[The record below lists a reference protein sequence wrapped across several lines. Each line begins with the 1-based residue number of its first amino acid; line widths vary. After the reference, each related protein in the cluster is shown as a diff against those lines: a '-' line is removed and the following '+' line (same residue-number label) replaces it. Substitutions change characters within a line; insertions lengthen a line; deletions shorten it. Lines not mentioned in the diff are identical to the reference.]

1 MAMSVRRRI
10 GWALAA
16 LFGPLLVA
24 FAALPYLVDVESYKP
39 SLIEAVKAATG
50 RELVIDGPMK
60 LSVFPVPR
68 ISAQQVHFA
77 NAAGATGAQMV
88 DVRWIGASPSW
99 LALLQGRVEVGRV
112 TLYQPTIVL
121 ETDANGVP
129 NWQFQPGAGAVQPEG
144 APAAGF
150 HLALGELRIVQGTIS
165 YTNPQS
171 GRTFKAEDVAATAS
185 VGSLAGP
192 FSIAGSATV
201 NGVPLS
207 LDFSLGAAGT
217 DGHATEFSLK
227 VLSGT
232 LDFKGTV
239 SEVSA
244 NAQVK
249 GHLAVA
255 TGALT
260 DFIGAVVS
268 ATGQVPPDFDASV
281 VGNFTFDGGIEYTA
295 TRLAVT
301 DFKMSMGGETATGT
315 LTLDEGNA
323 PSLTGHVAL
332 AKIDAEKWLAL
343 LAVPGAFQPSA
354 PRASTS
360 PPAPATPA
368 GKPAPAAPAAN
379 AAPAA
384 PATKPAPAAPAANA
398 APATP
403 PAKDAPATPAAKP
416 GPAAPA
422 ANAAPAAPP
431 AKAAPATPAA
441 KPAPAAQAAA
451 KPATP
456 AKSPSLS
463 PFPVQ
468 MDVALSLAITE
479 VLYRK
484 GTIRDL
490 VVTLDIHKGVITV
503 PQFKAVLPGDMVL
516 QANASAPVAPATAPA
531 KPAAAAPAGGA
542 VQASGEISVA
552 GPKLRDTLAWL
563 GIDVSGVPA
572 DKLQKL
578 DLNGKLASSVNGLQ
592 ISDLAIDLDG
602 QQAKGSGAV
611 TFAVPLVAV
620 TTLQLDRFD
629 LDAYMPPAQPA
640 VPVAPTVD
648 AATAVTTAPP
658 ATKPATVVPPAPP
671 PPDKTLPVF
680 GLKAKVAKL
689 VFRKETLSGVEG
701 DISVQGNLLKLNT
714 AKVADLLGAKMDVQG
729 SVTDFGTAP
738 RFDITFNA
746 TMPDA
751 DKLIDY
757 AGLPKFAN
765 GKIGAASAGG
775 GVAGTL
781 DALTLRDAK
790 ATLLGATVRATG
802 ALALGQNFR
811 FDFSS
816 FALQTQDASRL
827 LAVATGRPGAST
839 GAIDAAG
846 AFKGDGQRAS
856 FDGNLSAVG
865 TAMAGHIDTTLG
877 KRPSITANLRIPGTL
892 DLDHWLGVAE
902 SPPSAAPVQAAAA
915 ATPAGAAP
923 AALPVPVGPPRAAT
937 GKPIDLS
944 ALRSFDATL
953 TLETSAVAIASL
965 KVTYADMQASLQNGL
980 FKIAKLTG
988 QFYGGAV
995 DFNGTVDATRDALA
1009 LDMQGSLQGIYLGE
1023 MLRGTAGTN
1032 TFGNQDLMISID
1044 GKLSVMNIA
1053 LKGSGTTP
1061 EQIRNSL
1068 SGSGQVSGY
1077 VYPSVTGGSLSL
1089 ASFATG
1095 VGSIFSTEMGMA
1107 SAALAGF
1114 INRQSAISGELM
1126 LAGEKVTLQNQTV
1139 QGENA
1144 VATISSQNSMTAATT
1159 DTTIALDKGK
1169 TGQANYVVTVKG
1181 PLSSPTMSTRGGN

>member
-1 MAMSVRRRI
+1 MSVRRRI
-10 GWALAA
+10 GWAVAA
-16 LFGPLLVA
+16 LFGPLLLAVA
-24 FAALPYLVDVESYKP
+24 AAPYLVDVESYKP
-39 SLIEAVKAATG
+39 SLIEAVKDATG

-77 NAAGATGAQMV
+77 NAVGATGAQMI

-99 LALLQGRVEVGRV
+99 LALLMGRVEVGRV
-112 TLYQPTIVL
+112 TLYQPSIVL
-121 ETDANGVP
+121 ETDGNGVP
-129 NWQFQPGAGAVQPEG
+129 NWQFQPGAGAAQPAG

-150 HLALGELRIVQGTIS
+150 HLAVGELRIVQGTIS

-171 GRTFKAEDVAATAS
+171 GQTLKAEQVAATAS

-192 FSIAGSATV
+192 FSISGSATV
-201 NGVPLS
+201 NDVPLS
-207 LDFSLGAAGT
+207 LDFSLGEAKA

-239 SEVSA
+239 SEVST
-244 NAQVK
+244 NAAVK
-249 GHLAVA
+249 GHLAVSS
-255 TGALT
+255 GALT
-260 DFIGAVVS
+260 DFIAAVVR
-268 ATGQVPPDFDASV
+268 ATGQAQPIFDASV
-281 VGNFTFDGGIEYTA
+281 VGNFTFDGVIEYTP

-315 LTLDEGNA
+315 LALEEGKA

-343 LAVPGAFQPSA
+343 LAVPGAFQPST
-354 PRASTS
+354 PHPPTP
-360 PPAPATPA
+360 PPAPAA
-368 GKPAPAAPAAN
+368 Q
-379 AAPAA
+379 
-384 PATKPAPAAPAANA
+384 
-398 APATP
+398 
-403 PAKDAPATPAAKP
+403 AAKP
-416 GPAAPA
+416 GPAAQ
-422 ANAAPAAPP
+422 
-431 AKAAPATPAA
+431 AA
-441 KPAPAAQAAA
+441 KPAPAAQAATMPTA
-451 KPATP
+451 P
-456 AKSPSLS
+456 AKSTSLS
-463 PFPVQ
+463 PFPVE

-484 GTIRDL
+484 GTVRDL
-490 VVTLDIHKGVITV
+490 AMALDIHKGVITV
-503 PQFKAVLPGDMVL
+503 PQLKAVLPGDMVL
-516 QANASAPVAPATAPA
+516 QANATAPLAPAAAPA
-531 KPAAAAPAGGA
+531 KPVTAAPAAGA

-563 GIDVSGVPA
+563 GIDTSGVPA

-578 DLNGKLASSVNGLQ
+578 DLKGKLASTANGLQ

-602 QQAKGSGAV
+602 QPAKGSGAV
-611 TFAVPLVAV
+611 TFAVPFTAT
-620 TTLQLDRFD
+620 TTLQIDRFD
-629 LDAYMPPAQPA
+629 LDAYMPEQPA
-640 VPVAPTVD
+640 VPIAPTAD
-648 AATAVTTAPP
+648 AATAVTTAPA
-658 ATKPATVVPPAPP
+658 ATKPATLVPPAPP

-689 VFRKETLSGVEG
+689 VFRKETLGGVEG
-701 DISVQGNLLKLNT
+701 DIAVQGNLLKLNT

-746 TMPDA
+746 AMPDA
-751 DKLIDY
+751 DKVIDY

-781 DALTLRDAK
+781 DAITLRDAT
-790 ATLLGATVRATG
+790 ATLLGATMRATG
-802 ALALGQNFR
+802 ALTLGQNFR

-827 LAVATGRPGAST
+827 LAVATGRPGAGT

-846 AFKGDGQRAS
+846 AFKGDAQHVV
-856 FDGNLSAVG
+856 FDGNLTAVG
-865 TAMAGHIDTTLG
+865 TAMTGHIDATLG
-877 KRPSITANLRIPGTL
+877 KRPNITANLRVPGTL
-892 DLDHWLGVAE
+892 DFDHWLGVAE
-902 SPPSAAPVQAAAA
+902 GPPPAAPVQAAAA
-915 ATPAGAAP
+915 AAPGAAAP
-923 AALPVPVGPPRAAT
+923 VAVPVPVAPPRAAT

-944 ALRSFDATL
+944 ALRAFDATL

-995 DFNGTVDATRDALA
+995 DFNGTIDATKGALA
-1009 LDMQGSLQGIYLGE
+1009 LDLQGSLQGIYLGE

-1032 TFGNQDLMISID
+1032 TFGNQNLMISVD
-1044 GKLSVMNIA
+1044 GKISVMNIE
-1053 LKGSGTTP
+1053 LKGAGTTP

-1077 VYPSVTGGSLSL
+1077 LYPAVTGGSLGL

-1095 VGSIFSTEMGMA
+1095 IGSLFSTEMGLA
-1107 SAALAGF
+1107 SAMLAGF
-1114 INRQSAISGELM
+1114 INRQSPVTGQFV
-1126 LAGEKVTLQNQTV
+1126 LAGNLVTLQNHTV
-1139 QGENA
+1139 QGQNA
-1144 VATISSQNSMTAATT
+1144 VALITSQNSMTAATT
-1159 DTTIALDKGK
+1159 DTSISLN
-1169 TGQANYVVTVKG
+1169 TGSRGPADYVVTVKG
-1181 PLSSPTMSTRGGN
+1181 PISSPSMSTRGGSN

>member
-1 MAMSVRRRI
+1 MSVRRRI
-10 GWALAA
+10 GWAVAA

-99 LALLQGRVEVGRV
+99 LALLQGKVEVGRV

-129 NWQFQPGAGAVQPEG
+129 NWQFQPGAGAVQPAG

-171 GRTFKAEDVAATAS
+171 GQTFKAEDVAATAS

-192 FSIAGSATV
+192 FSIAGSAIV

-207 LDFSLGAAGT
+207 LDFSLGAAGS
-217 DGHATEFSLK
+217 DGHATAFSLK

-239 SEVSA
+239 SAVSA
-244 NAQVK
+244 NAEVK

-260 DFIGAVVS
+260 DFIGAVVRAS
-268 ATGQVPPDFDASV
+268 GQVPPDFDASV
-281 VGNFTFDGGIEYTA
+281 VGNFTFDGGIEYTP
-295 TRLAVT
+295 TQLAVT

-315 LTLDEGNA
+315 LALEEGAA
-323 PSLTGHVAL
+323 PSFTGHVAL

-354 PRASTS
+354 PRAATS
-360 PPAPATPA
+360 PSASATPAVKPAPAAAAANPA
-368 GKPAPAAPAAN
+368 AAATKPAPAAQAANSAPAAQAANSAPAAPAAN

-384 PATKPAPAAPAANA
+384 APAKP
-398 APATP
+398 
-403 PAKDAPATPAAKP
+403 TPAA
-416 GPAAPA
+416 
-422 ANAAPAAPP
+422 
-431 AKAAPATPAA
+431 PAA

-451 KPATP
+451 KPP
-456 AKSPSLS
+456 AKSASLS

-484 GTIRDL
+484 GTVRDL

-503 PQFKAVLPGDMVL
+503 PQFKAVLPGDMVV
-516 QANASAPVAPATAPA
+516 QANASAPVAPATALAKPAPA
-531 KPAAAAPAGGA
+531 KPAPAAPAAGA

-563 GIDVSGVPA
+563 GIDVSGVPS

-578 DLNGKLASSVNGLQ
+578 DLNGKLASSANGLQ
-592 ISDLAIDLDG
+592 IGDLAIDLDG
-602 QQAKGSGAV
+602 QQAKGSGTV
-611 TFAVPLVAV
+611 TFAVPLTAV

-629 LDAYMPPAQPA
+629 LDAYMPPAPPA

-658 ATKPATVVPPAPP
+658 ATKPATLVPPAPP

-714 AKVADLLGAKMDVQG
+714 AKVADLLGAKLDVQG
-729 SVTDFGTAP
+729 SVSDFGTAP

-790 ATLLGATVRATG
+790 ATLLGATMRATG

-816 FALQTQDASRL
+816 FDLQTQDASRL

-856 FDGNLSAVG
+856 FDGNLTAVG

-877 KRPSITANLRIPGTL
+877 KRPNITANLRIPGTL
-892 DLDHWLGVAE
+892 DFDHWLGVAE
-902 SPPSAAPVQAAAA
+902 GPPSAAPVQAAAA

-923 AALPVPVGPPRAAT
+923 AAPPVPVGPPRGAT

-980 FKIAKLTG
+980 LKVAKLTG

-995 DFNGTVDATRDALA
+995 DFNGTVDATKDALA
-1009 LDMQGSLQGIYLGE
+1009 LDMRGNLQGIYLGE

-1077 VYPSVTGGSLSL
+1077 VYPAVTGGSLSL

-1114 INRQSAISGELM
+1114 INRQNAIGGELM

-1139 QGENA
+1139 QGANA
-1144 VATISSQNSMTAATT
+1144 VATITSQNSLTAATT

-1169 TGQANYVVTVKG
+1169 TGQADYVVTVKG

>member
-1 MAMSVRRRI
+1 MSVRRRI
-10 GWALAA
+10 GWLVAA

-24 FAALPYLVDVESYKP
+24 FAAAPYLIDVESYKP
-39 SLIEAVKAATG
+39 SLIEAVKDATG

-88 DVRWIGASPSW
+88 DVRWVGASPSW
-99 LALLQGRVEVGRV
+99 WALLRGRIEVGRV
-112 TLYQPTIVL
+112 TLYQPSIVL

-129 NWQFQPGAGAVQPEG
+129 NWQFQPGAGAAQPAG

-150 HLALGELRIVQGTIS
+150 HLAVGELRIVQGTIS

-171 GRTFKAEDVAATAS
+171 GQTFKAEEVAATAS

-192 FSIAGSATV
+192 FSISGSATV

-207 LDFSLGAAGT
+207 LDFSLGAAEA

-244 NAQVK
+244 DADVK
-249 GHLAVA
+249 GQLAVA

-260 DFIGAVVS
+260 DFIGAVVR
-268 ATGQVPPDFDASV
+268 ATGQAPPDFDASV

-315 LTLDEGNA
+315 LALEEGKA
-323 PSLTGHVAL
+323 PSLTGHVSL

-343 LAVPGAFQPSA
+343 LAVPGAFQP
-354 PRASTS
+354 PTLQTSTS
-360 PPAPATPA
+360 PPAPAA
-368 GKPAPAAPAAN
+368 QAAKPAPAAPAAN
-379 AAPAA
+379 PA
-384 PATKPAPAAPAANA
+384 PAPAAPAANP
-398 APATP
+398 APAAQAAK
-403 PAKDAPATPAAKP
+403 PAPVAQAAKPATPAPAAK
-416 GPAAPA
+416 PAAPA
-422 ANAAPAAPP
+422 PSS
-431 AKAAPATPAA
+431 A
-441 KPAPAAQAAA
+441 KPAPAAPPAA

-456 AKSPSLS
+456 AKSQSLS

-468 MDVALSLAITE
+468 MDVALSLAIAE

-484 GTIRDL
+484 GTVHDL
-490 VVTLDIHKGVITV
+490 VLTLDIHNGVITV
-503 PQFKAVLPGDMVL
+503 PQFKAVLPGDMLL
-516 QANASAPVAPATAPA
+516 QANATAPVAPGTAPA
-531 KPAAAAPAGGA
+531 KPAPAVPAAGA

-563 GIDVSGVPA
+563 GVDVSGVPA

-578 DLNGKLASSVNGLQ
+578 DLSGKLASAANGLQ

-611 TFAVPLVAV
+611 TFAVPLVAT

-629 LDAYMPPAQPA
+629 LDAYRPPAEPA
-640 VPVAPTVD
+640 VPIAPTVD
-648 AATAVTTAPP
+648 AATAVTTAPS
-658 ATKPATVVPPAPP
+658 ATKPATLVPPAPP

-689 VFRKETLSGVEG
+689 VFRGETLGGVEG

-729 SVTDFGTAP
+729 SVSDFGTAP
-738 RFDITFNA
+738 RFDVTFNA

-775 GVAGTL
+775 GVVGTV
-781 DALTLRDAK
+781 DALTLRDAT
-790 ATLLGATVRATG
+790 ATLLGATMRATG

-816 FALQTQDASRL
+816 FAVQTQDASRL

-839 GAIDAAG
+839 GAIDATG

-865 TAMAGHIDTTLG
+865 TAMTGHIDTTLG
-877 KRPSITANLRIPGTL
+877 KRPNITANLRVPGTL
-892 DLDHWLGVAE
+892 DFDHWLGVAD
-902 SPPSAAPVQAAAA
+902 SPPTAAPVQAAAA
-915 ATPAGAAP
+915 ASPGGAAP
-923 AALPVPVGPPRAAT
+923 AALPVPVAPPRAAS

-944 ALRSFDATL
+944 ALRAFDATL
-953 TLETSAVAIASL
+953 TLETSAVAMASL

-995 DFNGTVDATRDALA
+995 DFNGTVDATKDALA
-1009 LDMQGSLQGIYLGE
+1009 LDMQGNLQGIYLGE

-1032 TFGNQDLMISID
+1032 TFGNQNLMISVD
-1044 GKLSVMNIA
+1044 GKLSVMNIV

-1077 VYPSVTGGSLSL
+1077 IYPSVTGGSLSL

-1095 VGSIFSTEMGMA
+1095 VGSIFSTEMGLA

-1114 INRQSAISGELM
+1114 INRQSAISGQLM

-1144 VATISSQNSMTAATT
+1144 VATITSQNSMTAATT

-1169 TGQANYVVTVKG
+1169 TGQADYVVTVTG

>member
-1 MAMSVRRRI
+1 MSVRRRI
-10 GWALAA
+10 GWAAAA
-16 LFGPLLVA
+16 LLAPLVVA
-24 FAALPYLVDVESYKP
+24 YATAPLWIDVESYKP
-39 SLIEAVKAATG
+39 SLIEAVKDATG

-77 NAAGATGAQMV
+77 NAAGATGAQMI
-88 DVRWIGASPSW
+88 DVRWVGASPSW
-99 LALLQGRVEVGRV
+99 LALLRGRVEVGRV
-112 TLYQPTIVL
+112 TLYQPSIVL

-129 NWQFQPGAGAVQPEG
+129 NWQFQPGAGAAQPAG

-150 HLALGELRIVQGTIS
+150 HLAVGELRIVQGTIS

-171 GRTFKAEDVAATAS
+171 GQTFKAEEVAATAS

-207 LDFSLGAAGT
+207 LDFSLDEAEA
-217 DGHATEFSLK
+217 DGHATAFSLK

-239 SEVSA
+239 TEVSA

-260 DFIGAVVS
+260 DFIGAVVR
-268 ATGQVPPDFDASV
+268 ATGQVPPNFDASV
-281 VGNFTFDGGIEYTA
+281 VGNFIFDGGIEYTA

-315 LTLDEGNA
+315 LALEEGKA
-323 PSLTGHVAL
+323 PSFTGHVAL
-332 AKIDAEKWLAL
+332 ARIDAEKWLAL
-343 LAVPGAFQPSA
+343 LAVPGAFQPSM
-354 PRASTS
+354 PQ
-360 PPAPATPA
+360 PAT
-368 GKPAPAAPAAN
+368 PAPAAPAA
-379 AAPAA
+379 
-384 PATKPAPAAPAANA
+384 KPAPAA
-398 APATP
+398 
-403 PAKDAPATPAAKP
+403 
-416 GPAAPA
+416 
-422 ANAAPAAPP
+422 
-431 AKAAPATPAA
+431 PAA
-441 KPAPAAQAAA
+441 KPAPAAQAAKPGPAAPAAA
-451 KPATP
+451 KPAAA
-456 AKSPSLS
+456 AKSTSLS
-463 PFPVQ
+463 PFPVE

-484 GTIRDL
+484 GTVRDL
-490 VVTLDIHKGVITV
+490 ALSLDIHKGVITV
-503 PQFKAVLPGDMVL
+503 PQVKAVLPGDMVL
-516 QANASAPVAPATAPA
+516 QANATAPLAPATAPA
-531 KPAAAAPAGGA
+531 KPATAAPAAGA

-578 DLNGKLASSVNGLQ
+578 DLSGKLASTANGLQ
-592 ISDLAIDLDG
+592 ISDLAIGLDG

-640 VPVAPTVD
+640 VPIAPAVD
-648 AATAVTTAPP
+648 ASTAVTTAPS
-658 ATKPATVVPPAPP
+658 ATKPATLVPPAP

-680 GLKAKVAKL
+680 GLKAQVAKL
-689 VFRKETLSGVEG
+689 VFRGETLSGVEG

-714 AKVADLLGAKMDVQG
+714 AKVADLLGAKMNVQG
-729 SVTDFGTAP
+729 SVTDFGTTP
-738 RFDITFNA
+738 RFDLTFNA

-775 GVAGTL
+775 GVTGTL
-781 DALTLRDAK
+781 DAIALRDAT
-790 ATLLGATVRATG
+790 ATLLGATMRATG

-846 AFKGDGQRAS
+846 AFKGDGQRVS
-856 FDGNLSAVG
+856 FDGNLTAVG
-865 TAMAGHIDTTLG
+865 TAMAGHLDATLG
-877 KRPSITANLRIPGTL
+877 KRPNVTVNLRVPGTL
-892 DLDHWLGVAE
+892 DFDSWLGVAE
-902 SPPSAAPVQAAAA
+902 SPPPAAPVQAAAA
-915 ATPAGAAP
+915 AAPGAVAP
-923 AALPVPVGPPRAAT
+923 VAVPVPVGPPRVAT

-944 ALRSFDATL
+944 ALRAFDASL

-965 KVTYADMQASLQNGL
+965 KVAYADMQASLQNGV

-995 DFNGTVDATRDALA
+995 DFNGTIDAAKEALA
-1009 LDMQGSLQGIYLGE
+1009 LDLQGSLQGIYLGE

-1032 TFGNQDLMISID
+1032 TFGNQNLMISVD
-1044 GKLSVMNIA
+1044 GKISVMSIE

-1077 VYPSVTGGSLSL
+1077 LYPAVTGGSLGL
-1089 ASFATG
+1089 AAFATG

-1107 SAALAGF
+1107 SAMLAGF
-1114 INRQSAISGELM
+1114 INRQSPVTGQLLLEGNL
-1126 LAGEKVTLQNQTV
+1126 VTLQNHTV
-1139 QGENA
+1139 QGQNA
-1144 VATISSQNSMTAATT
+1144 VALITSQNSVTAATT
-1159 DTTIALDKGK
+1159 DTTISLDKGK
-1169 TGQANYVVTVKG
+1169 TGQADYVVTVKG

>member
-16 LFGPLLVA
+16 LFGPLLIA
-24 FAALPYLVDVESYKP
+24 FAAAPYLVDVESYKP
-39 SLIEAVKAATG
+39 SLIEAVKDATG

-68 ISAQQVHFA
+68 ISAQRVHFA
-77 NAAGATGAQMV
+77 NAAGATGAQMI

-99 LALLQGRVEVGRV
+99 LALLWGRIEVGRV
-112 TLYQPTIVL
+112 TLYQPSIVL

-129 NWQFQPGAGAVQPEG
+129 NWQFQPGAGAAQPTG

-150 HLALGELRIVQGTIS
+150 HLAVGELRIVQGTLS

-171 GRTFKAEDVAATAS
+171 GQTFKAEEVAATAS

-192 FSIAGSATV
+192 MSIAGSATV

-207 LDFSLGAAGT
+207 LDFSLGEAKAG
-217 DGHATEFSLK
+217 GHATEFSLK

-244 NAQVK
+244 NADVK
-249 GHLAVA
+249 GHVAVS

-260 DFIGAVVS
+260 DFISAVVRAS
-268 ATGQVPPDFDASV
+268 GQAAPKFDASV
-281 VGNFTFDGGIEYTA
+281 VGNFSFDGGIEYTP

-301 DFKMSMGGETATGT
+301 DFKMSMGGETASGT
-315 LTLDEGNA
+315 LALEEGKA
-323 PSLTGHVAL
+323 PSLSGHVTL
-332 AKIDAEKWLAL
+332 ARIDAEKWLAL
-343 LAVPGAFQPSA
+343 LAVPGAFQPST
-354 PRASTS
+354 PQTPT
-360 PPAPATPA
+360 PPAAAASPAAKSAPA
-368 GKPAPAAPAAN
+368 AQAAKPAPAAPAA
-379 AAPAA
+379 
-384 PATKPAPAAPAANA
+384 
-398 APATP
+398 
-403 PAKDAPATPAAKP
+403 
-416 GPAAPA
+416 
-422 ANAAPAAPP
+422 
-431 AKAAPATPAA
+431 A
-441 KPAPAAQAAA
+441 KPAA
-451 KPATP
+451 P

-463 PFPVQ
+463 PFPSE

-490 VVTLDIHKGVITV
+490 VLSLDIHKGVITV

-516 QANASAPVAPATAPA
+516 QANATAPVTPATAPA
-531 KPAAAAPAGGA
+531 KPAPAAPAAGA

-578 DLNGKLASSVNGLQ
+578 DLQGKLASTANGLQ
-592 ISDLAIDLDG
+592 IGDLAIDLDG
-602 QQAKGSGAV
+602 QPAKGSGAV
-611 TFAVPLVAV
+611 TFAVPLTAV

-629 LDAYMPPAQPA
+629 LDAYMPAGQPA
-640 VPVAPTVD
+640 VPIAPTAD
-648 AATAVTTAPP
+648 AATAVTTAPS
-658 ATKPATVVPPAPP
+658 ATKPATLVPPAPP

-729 SVTDFGTAP
+729 SVSDFGTAP
-738 RFDITFNA
+738 RFDVTFNA

-765 GKIGAASAGG
+765 GKIGAASTGG
-775 GVAGTL
+775 SMAGTL
-781 DALTLRDAK
+781 DAITLRDAT
-790 ATLLGATVRATG
+790 ATLLGATMRATG

-839 GAIDAAG
+839 GAIDVAG
-846 AFKGDGQRAS
+846 AFKGDAQRVS
-856 FDGNLSAVG
+856 FDGNLTAVG
-865 TAMAGHIDTTLG
+865 TAMTGHLDASLG
-877 KRPSITANLRIPGTL
+877 KRPNITANLRIPGTL
-892 DLDHWLGVAE
+892 DFDHWLGVAD
-902 SPPSAAPVQAAAA
+902 SAPPAAPVQAAAA
-915 ATPAGAAP
+915 AAPRAAAPGAAAP
-923 AALPVPVGPPRAAT
+923 GAAAPGAAAPGAAAPVTPPRAAT

-944 ALRSFDATL
+944 ALRAFDATL
-953 TLETSAVAIASL
+953 TLETSAVALASL

-995 DFNGTVDATRDALA
+995 DFNGTIDATKDALA
-1009 LDMQGSLQGIYLGE
+1009 LDLQGSLQGIYLGE

-1032 TFGNQDLMISID
+1032 TFGNQDLMISVD
-1044 GKLSVMNIA
+1044 GKISVMNIA

-1061 EQIRNSL
+1061 ELIRNSL

-1077 VYPSVTGGSLSL
+1077 IYPAVTGGSLSL

-1095 VGSIFSTEMGMA
+1095 VGSIFSTEMGLA

-1114 INRQSAISGELM
+1114 INRQSTISGQLV
-1126 LAGEKVTLQNQTV
+1126 LAGDKVTLQNHTV
-1139 QGENA
+1139 QGQNA
-1144 VATISSQNSMTAATT
+1144 VATITSQNSMTAATT

-1169 TGQANYVVTVKG
+1169 TGQADYMVTVKG
-1181 PLSSPTMSTRGGN
+1181 PLSSPTMTTRGGN

>member
-1 MAMSVRRRI
+1 MSVRRRI
-10 GWALAA
+10 GWLVAA
-16 LFGPLLVA
+16 LFGSLVVA
-24 FAALPYLVDVESYKP
+24 LAATPYLVDVESYKP

-68 ISAQQVHFA
+68 VSAQQVHFA
-77 NAAGATGAQMV
+77 NAVGATGAQMI

-99 LALLQGRVEVGRV
+99 LALLMGRVEVGSV
-112 TLYQPTIVL
+112 TLYQPSIVL

-129 NWQFQPGAGAVQPEG
+129 NWQFQPGAGAAQPAG

-150 HLALGELRIVQGTIS
+150 HLAVGELRIVQGTIS

-171 GRTFKAEDVAATAS
+171 GQTFKAEEVAATAS

-207 LDFSLGAAGT
+207 LDFSLGAAQA
-217 DGHATEFSLK
+217 DGHATAFSLK

-232 LDFKGTV
+232 LDFNGTV

-244 NAQVK
+244 NADVK
-249 GHLAVA
+249 GHLAVS

-260 DFIGAVVS
+260 DFIAAVVR
-268 ATGQVPPDFDASV
+268 ATGQAQPNFDASV
-281 VGNFTFDGGIEYTA
+281 VGNFTFDGGLEYTQ

-315 LTLDEGNA
+315 LALEEGKA
-323 PSLTGHVAL
+323 PSLTGHVSL

-343 LAVPGAFQPSA
+343 LAVPGAFQPST
-354 PRASTS
+354 PKTS
-360 PPAPATPA
+360 PPPAVSAPASAKPN
-368 GKPAPAAPAAN
+368 PAP
-379 AAPAA
+379 
-384 PATKPAPAAPAANA
+384 
-398 APATP
+398 
-403 PAKDAPATPAAKP
+403 PAAKP
-416 GPAAPA
+416 
-422 ANAAPAAPP
+422 
-431 AKAAPATPAA
+431 T
-441 KPAPAAQAAA
+441 PAAQAAA

-456 AKSPSLS
+456 AKSTSLS
-463 PFPVQ
+463 PFPVE

-484 GTIRDL
+484 GTVSDL
-490 VVTLDIHKGVITV
+490 VLALDIHKGVITV
-503 PQFKAVLPGDMVL
+503 PQLKAVLPGDMVL
-516 QANASAPVAPATAPA
+516 QANATAPLAPANAPA
-531 KPAAAAPAGGA
+531 KPAPGV

-563 GIDVSGVPA
+563 GIDTSGVPA

-578 DLNGKLASSVNGLQ
+578 DLKGKLASAANGLQ
-592 ISDLAIDLDG
+592 ITDLAIDLDG
-602 QQAKGSGAV
+602 QPAKGSGAV
-611 TFAVPLVAV
+611 TFAVPLTAV

-629 LDAYMPPAQPA
+629 LDAYMPTGQPA
-640 VPVAPTVD
+640 VPIAPTAD
-648 AATAVTTAPP
+648 ATAAVTTAPA
-658 ATKPATVVPPAPP
+658 ATKPATLVPPAPS

-689 VFRKETLSGVEG
+689 VFRKETLGGVEG
-701 DISVQGNLLKLNT
+701 DVSVQGNLLKLNT
-714 AKVADLLGAKMDVQG
+714 VKVADLLGAKMDVQG
-729 SVTDFGTAP
+729 SVSDFGTAP

-746 TMPDA
+746 TLPDA
-751 DKLIDY
+751 DKVIDY

-781 DALTLRDAK
+781 DAITLRGAT
-790 ATLLGATVRATG
+790 ATLLGGTMHATG

-827 LAVATGRPGAST
+827 LAVATGRPGAGT

-846 AFKGDGQRAS
+846 AFKGDAQHVI
-856 FDGNLSAVG
+856 FDGNLTAVG
-865 TAMAGHIDTTLG
+865 TAMTGHIDATLG
-877 KRPSITANLRIPGTL
+877 KRPNITANLRIPGTL
-892 DLDHWLGVAE
+892 DFDHWLGVAE
-902 SPPSAAPVQAAAA
+902 GPPPPAPVQTAAAA
-915 ATPAGAAP
+915 APAAAAP
-923 AALPVPVGPPRAAT
+923 AALPVPVAPPRAAT

-944 ALRSFDATL
+944 ALRAFDATL
-953 TLETSAVAIASL
+953 TLETSAVAMASL
-965 KVTYADMQASLQNGL
+965 KITYADMQASLQNGL

-995 DFNGTVDATRDALA
+995 DFNGTIDATKDALT
-1009 LDMQGSLQGIYLGE
+1009 LDLLGSLQGIYLGE

-1032 TFGNQDLMISID
+1032 TFGNQNLMISVD
-1044 GKLSVMNIA
+1044 GKISVMNIE
-1053 LKGSGTTP
+1053 LKGAGTTP

-1077 VYPSVTGGSLSL
+1077 LYPAVTGGSLGL

-1095 VGSIFSTEMGMA
+1095 VGSLFSTEMGLA
-1107 SAALAGF
+1107 SAMLAGF
-1114 INRQSAISGELM
+1114 INRQSPVTGQLV
-1126 LAGEKVTLQNQTV
+1126 LAGNLVTLQNHSV
-1139 QGENA
+1139 QGQNA
-1144 VATISSQNSMTAATT
+1144 VALITSQNSVIAATT
-1159 DTTIALDKGK
+1159 DTTISLNAGKG
-1169 TGQANYVVTVKG
+1169 GPADYVVTVKG
-1181 PLSSPTMSTRGGN
+1181 PISSPTMTTRGGSN

>member
-1 MAMSVRRRI
+1 MRRRI
-10 GWALAA
+10 GWGIAA

-24 FAALPYLVDVESYKP
+24 FAAAPYLVDVESYKP

-99 LALLQGRVEVGRV
+99 LALLRGRVEVGRV

-129 NWQFQPGAGAVQPEG
+129 NWQFQPGAGVTQPAG

-150 HLALGELRIVQGTIS
+150 HLAVGELRIVQGTIS

-171 GRTFKAEDVAATAS
+171 GKTFKAEDVAATAS

-207 LDFSLGAAGT
+207 LDFSLSAAQAG
-217 DGHATEFSLK
+217 GHATEFSLK

-244 NAQVK
+244 NADVK

-260 DFIGAVVS
+260 DFIGAVVR
-268 ATGQVPPDFDASV
+268 ATGQTPPDFGSAV

-301 DFKMSMGGETATGT
+301 DFKMAMGGETATGT
-315 LTLDEGNA
+315 LALEEGKA

-343 LAVPGAFQPSA
+343 LAVPGAFQPA
-354 PRASTS
+354 TPQASTS
-360 PPAPATPA
+360 PPAPAAKTAPPGDA
-368 GKPAPAAPAAN
+368 AKPAPAAQP
-379 AAPAA
+379 
-384 PATKPAPAAPAANA
+384 
-398 APATP
+398 
-403 PAKDAPATPAAKP
+403 
-416 GPAAPA
+416 
-422 ANAAPAAPP
+422 
-431 AKAAPATPAA
+431 A

-451 KPATP
+451 KPTTP

-490 VVTLDIHKGVITV
+490 VVALDIHKGVITM
-503 PQFKAVLPGDMVL
+503 PQFKAVLPGDMVV
-516 QANASAPVAPATAPA
+516 QANATAPVAPATAPA
-531 KPAAAAPAGGA
+531 KPATAAPAVGA

-578 DLNGKLASSVNGLQ
+578 DLQGKLASTSGGLQ

-602 QQAKGSGAV
+602 QPAKGSGAV
-611 TFAVPLVAV
+611 TFAVPLTAV

-629 LDAYMPPAQPA
+629 LDAYMPAAPPA
-640 VPVAPTVD
+640 VPIAPTAN
-648 AATAVTTAPP
+648 AATAVTTAPS
-658 ATKPATVVPPAPP
+658 ATKPATLVPPAPP
-671 PPDKTLPVF
+671 PPDKTLPIF

-714 AKVADLLGAKMDVQG
+714 AKVADLLGAKMDVYG

-738 RFDITFNA
+738 RFDVTFNA

-781 DALTLRDAK
+781 DALTLRDAT
-790 ATLLGATVRATG
+790 ATLLGATMRATG

-827 LAVATGRPGAST
+827 LAVATGRPGAGT
-839 GAIDAAG
+839 GAIDASG

-856 FDGNLSAVG
+856 FDGNLTAVG
-865 TAMAGHIDTTLG
+865 TSMTGHIDTTLG
-877 KRPSITANLRIPGTL
+877 KRPNITANLRVPGTL
-892 DLDHWLGVAE
+892 DVDHWLGVAE
-902 SPPSAAPVQAAAA
+902 GPPSAASAQAAAA
-915 ATPAGAAP
+915 ASPGGAAP
-923 AALPVPVGPPRAAT
+923 AAVPVPVEPPRAAT

-944 ALRSFDATL
+944 ALRAFDATL
-953 TLETSAVAIASL
+953 TLETSAVAVASL

-995 DFNGTVDATRDALA
+995 DFNGTVDATKDALA
-1009 LDMQGSLQGIYLGE
+1009 LDLHGSLQGIYLGE
-1023 MLRGTAGTN
+1023 MLRGTASTN
-1032 TFGNQDLMISID
+1032 TFGNQNLMISVD
-1044 GKLSVMNIA
+1044 GKISIMDIE

-1077 VYPSVTGGSLSL
+1077 LYPAVAAGSLGF

-1095 VGSIFSTEMGMA
+1095 VGSLFSTEMGLA
-1107 SAALAGF
+1107 SAMLAGF
-1114 INRQSAISGELM
+1114 INRQSPVTGQLVLSGNM
-1126 LAGEKVTLQNQTV
+1126 VTLKNQSV
-1139 QGENA
+1139 QGQNA
-1144 VATISSQNSMTAATT
+1144 VALITSQNSMTAATT
-1159 DTTIALDKGK
+1159 DTTISLD
-1169 TGQANYVVTVKG
+1169 TGRRGPADYVVTVKG
-1181 PLSSPTMSTRGGN
+1181 PISSPTMSTRGGN

>member
-1 MAMSVRRRI
+1 MSVRRRV
-10 GWALAA
+10 GLAVAA

-24 FAALPYLVDVESYKP
+24 FAAAPYWIDVESYKP
-39 SLIEAVKAATG
+39 SLIEAVKDATG

-68 ISAQQVHFA
+68 ISAQRVHFA
-77 NAAGATGAQMV
+77 NAAGATGAQMI
-88 DVRWIGASPSW
+88 DVRWVGASPSW
-99 LALLQGRVEVGRV
+99 LALLQGRIEVGRV
-112 TLYQPTIVL
+112 TLYQPSIVL

-129 NWQFQPGAGAVQPEG
+129 NWQFQPGAGAAQPAG

-150 HLALGELRIVQGTIS
+150 HLAVGELRIVQGTIS

-171 GRTFKAEDVAATAS
+171 GQTFKAEEVAATAS

-207 LDFSLGAAGT
+207 LDFSLGEAKAG
-217 DGHATEFSLK
+217 GHATEFSLK

-244 NAQVK
+244 NADVK
-249 GHLAVA
+249 GHLAVS

-260 DFIGAVVS
+260 DFIGAVVR
-268 ATGQVPPDFDASV
+268 ATGQAPPNFDASV
-281 VGNFTFDGGIEYTA
+281 VGNFTFDGGIEYTP

-301 DFKMSMGGETATGT
+301 DFKMSMAGETAAGT
-315 LTLDEGNA
+315 LALEEGKA
-323 PSLTGHVAL
+323 PSLSGHVTL
-332 AKIDAEKWLAL
+332 ARIDAEKWLAL
-343 LAVPGAFQPSA
+343 LAVPGAFQPS
-354 PRASTS
+354 
-360 PPAPATPA
+360 TPQ
-368 GKPAPAAPAAN
+368 
-379 AAPAA
+379 
-384 PATKPAPAAPAANA
+384 T
-398 APATP
+398 ATP
-403 PAKDAPATPAAKP
+403 PAAA
-416 GPAAPA
+416 AS
-422 ANAAPAAPP
+422 
-431 AKAAPATPAA
+431 PAA
-441 KPAPAAQAAA
+441 KPAPAAQAAKPAPTAPAAA
-451 KPATP
+451 KPAAP

-463 PFPVQ
+463 PFPSE

-490 VVTLDIHKGVITV
+490 VLSLDIHKGVITV

-516 QANASAPVAPATAPA
+516 QANATAPVTPATAPA
-531 KPAAAAPAGGA
+531 KPAPAAGA
-542 VQASGEISVA
+542 VQASGEISMA

-572 DKLQKL
+572 AKLQKL
-578 DLNGKLASSVNGLQ
+578 DLLGKLASTANGLQ
-592 ISDLAIDLDG
+592 IADLAIDLDG
-602 QQAKGSGAV
+602 QPAKGSGAV
-611 TFAVPLVAV
+611 TFAVPLTAV

-629 LDAYMPPAQPA
+629 LDAYMPVEQPA
-640 VPVAPTVD
+640 VPIAPTAD
-648 AATAVTTAPP
+648 AATAVTTAPA
-658 ATKPATVVPPAPP
+658 ATKPATPAP

-729 SVTDFGTAP
+729 SVSDFGTAP

-775 GVAGTL
+775 SVAGTL
-781 DALTLRDAK
+781 NALTLRDAT
-790 ATLLGATVRATG
+790 ATLLGATTRATG

-839 GAIDAAG
+839 GAIDVAG
-846 AFKGDGQRAS
+846 AFKGDAQRVS
-856 FDGNLSAVG
+856 FDGNLMAVG
-865 TAMAGHIDTTLG
+865 TGMTGHLDATLG
-877 KRPSITANLRIPGTL
+877 KRPNITANLRIPGTL
-892 DLDHWLGVAE
+892 DFDHWLGVAD
-902 SPPSAAPVQAAAA
+902 SPPPAAPVQAAAA
-915 ATPAGAAP
+915 AAPGAAAP
-923 AALPVPVGPPRAAT
+923 GAVPVPVTPPRAAT

-944 ALRSFDATL
+944 ALRAFDATL
-953 TLETSAVAIASL
+953 TLETSAVALASL

-995 DFNGTVDATRDALA
+995 DFNGTIDATKDALT
-1009 LDMQGSLQGIYLGE
+1009 LDLQGSLQGIYLGE

-1032 TFGNQDLMISID
+1032 TFGNQDLMISVD
-1044 GKLSVMNIA
+1044 GKISVMNIA

-1077 VYPSVTGGSLSL
+1077 IYPAVTGGSLSL

-1095 VGSIFSTEMGMA
+1095 VGSIFSTEMGLA

-1114 INRQSAISGELM
+1114 INRQSTISGQLV
-1126 LAGEKVTLQNQTV
+1126 LAGDKVTLQNHTV

-1144 VATISSQNSMTAATT
+1144 VATITSQNSMTAATT

-1169 TGQANYVVTVKG
+1169 NGQADYVVTVKG
-1181 PLSSPTMSTRGGN
+1181 PLSSPTMNTRGGN

>member
-1 MAMSVRRRI
+1 MSVRRRV
-10 GWALAA
+10 GWAVAA

-24 FAALPYLVDVESYKP
+24 FAAAPYWIDVESYKP
-39 SLIEAVKAATG
+39 SLIEAVKDATG

-68 ISAQQVHFA
+68 ISAQRVHFA
-77 NAAGATGAQMV
+77 NAAGATGAQMI
-88 DVRWIGASPSW
+88 DVRWVGASPSW
-99 LALLQGRVEVGRV
+99 LALLRGRIEVGRV
-112 TLYQPTIVL
+112 TLYQPSIVL

-129 NWQFQPGAGAVQPEG
+129 NWQFQPGAGAAQPAG

-150 HLALGELRIVQGTIS
+150 HLAVGELRIVQGTIS

-171 GRTFKAEDVAATAS
+171 GQTFKAEEVAATAS

-192 FSIAGSATV
+192 FSISGSATV

-207 LDFSLGAAGT
+207 LDCSLGEAKAG
-217 DGHATEFSLK
+217 GHATEFSLK

-244 NAQVK
+244 NADVK
-249 GHLAVA
+249 GQLAVS

-260 DFIGAVVS
+260 DFIGAVVR
-268 ATGQVPPDFDASV
+268 ATGQAPPKFDASV
-281 VGNFTFDGGIEYTA
+281 VGNFTFDGGIEYTP

-301 DFKMSMGGETATGT
+301 DFKMSMGGETAAGT
-315 LTLDEGNA
+315 LALEEGKA
-323 PSLTGHVAL
+323 PSLSGHVTL
-332 AKIDAEKWLAL
+332 ARIDAEKWLAL

-354 PRASTS
+354 PQTPTP
-360 PPAPATPA
+360 PPAAASPAA
-368 GKPAPAAPAAN
+368 KPAPAAQ
-379 AAPAA
+379 
-384 PATKPAPAAPAANA
+384 
-398 APATP
+398 
-403 PAKDAPATPAAKP
+403 
-416 GPAAPA
+416 
-422 ANAAPAAPP
+422 
-431 AKAAPATPAA
+431 AA

-451 KPATP
+451 KPAAP
-456 AKSPSLS
+456 ARSPSLS
-463 PFPVQ
+463 PFPSE

-484 GTIRDL
+484 GTVRDL
-490 VVTLDIHKGVITV
+490 VLSLDIHKGVITV
-503 PQFKAVLPGDMVL
+503 PQLKAVLPGDMVL
-516 QANASAPVAPATAPA
+516 QANATAPVAPATAPA
-531 KPAAAAPAGGA
+531 KPATAAPAAGA
-542 VQASGEISVA
+542 VQASGEISMA

-578 DLNGKLASSVNGLQ
+578 DLQGKLASTANGLQ

-602 QQAKGSGAV
+602 QPAKGSGAV
-611 TFAVPLVAV
+611 TFAVPLTAV

-629 LDAYMPPAQPA
+629 LDAYMPAEQPA
-640 VPVAPTVD
+640 VPIAPTAD
-648 AATAVTTAPP
+648 AATAVTTAPS
-658 ATKPATVVPPAPP
+658 ATKPATLVPPAPP

-689 VFRKETLSGVEG
+689 MFRKETLSGVEG

-729 SVTDFGTAP
+729 SVSDFGTAP
-738 RFDITFNA
+738 RFDVTFNA

-775 GVAGTL
+775 SMAGTL
-781 DALTLRDAK
+781 DAITLRDAT
-790 ATLLGATVRATG
+790 ATLLGATMRATG

-839 GAIDAAG
+839 GAIDVAG
-846 AFKGDGQRAS
+846 AFKGDAQRVS
-856 FDGNLSAVG
+856 FDGNLMAVG
-865 TAMAGHIDTTLG
+865 TAMTGHLDATLG
-877 KRPSITANLRIPGTL
+877 KRPNITANLRIPGTL
-892 DLDHWLGVAE
+892 DFDHWLGVAD
-902 SPPSAAPVQAAAA
+902 SPPPAPPVQAAAA
-915 ATPAGAAP
+915 AAPGAAAP
-923 AALPVPVGPPRAAT
+923 GAVPVPVTPPRAAT

-944 ALRSFDATL
+944 ALRAFDATL

-995 DFNGTVDATRDALA
+995 DFNGTIDATKDALT
-1009 LDMQGSLQGIYLGE
+1009 LDLQGSLQGIYLGE

-1032 TFGNQDLMISID
+1032 TFGNQDLMISVD
-1044 GKLSVMNIA
+1044 GKISVMNIE

-1077 VYPSVTGGSLSL
+1077 IYPAVTGGSLSL

-1095 VGSIFSTEMGMA
+1095 VGSIFSTEMGLA

-1114 INRQSAISGELM
+1114 INRQSTISGQLV
-1126 LAGEKVTLQNQTV
+1126 LAGDKVTLQNHTV
-1139 QGENA
+1139 QGQNA
-1144 VATISSQNSMTAATT
+1144 VATITSQNSMTAATT

-1169 TGQANYVVTVKG
+1169 TGQADYVVTVKG

>member
-10 GWALAA
+10 GWLVAA
-16 LFGPLLVA
+16 LFGPLVVA
-24 FAALPYLVDVESYKP
+24 VAATPYLVDVESYKP

-68 ISAQQVHFA
+68 VSAQQVHFA
-77 NAAGATGAQMV
+77 NAVGATGAQMI

-99 LALLQGRVEVGRV
+99 LALLMGRVEVGSV

-129 NWQFQPGAGAVQPEG
+129 NWQFQPGAGAAQPAG

-150 HLALGELRIVQGTIS
+150 HLAVGELRIVQGTIS

-171 GRTFKAEDVAATAS
+171 GQTFKAEEVAATAS

-192 FSIAGSATV
+192 FSISGSATV

-207 LDFSLGAAGT
+207 LDFSLGAAQA

-244 NAQVK
+244 NADVK
-249 GHLAVA
+249 GHLAVS

-260 DFIGAVVS
+260 DFIAAVVR
-268 ATGQVPPDFDASV
+268 AIGQAQPIFDASV
-281 VGNFTFDGGIEYTA
+281 VGNFIFDGGIEYTP

-315 LTLDEGNA
+315 LALEEGKA
-323 PSLTGHVAL
+323 PSLTGHVSL

-343 LAVPGAFQPSA
+343 LAVPGAFQPST
-354 PRASTS
+354 PQT
-360 PPAPATPA
+360 ATPTA
-368 GKPAPAAPAAN
+368 ASAPSS
-379 AAPAA
+379 
-384 PATKPAPAAPAANA
+384 
-398 APATP
+398 
-403 PAKDAPATPAAKP
+403 
-416 GPAAPA
+416 
-422 ANAAPAAPP
+422 
-431 AKAAPATPAA
+431 A
-441 KPAPAAQAAA
+441 KPAPAAQAANPNPAAQAANPNPAAQAAKPNPAAQAAA
-451 KPATP
+451 KPAAP
-456 AKSPSLS
+456 AKSTSLS
-463 PFPVQ
+463 PFPVE

-484 GTIRDL
+484 GTVRDL
-490 VVTLDIHKGVITV
+490 VLAVDIHKGVITV
-503 PQFKAVLPGDMVL
+503 PQLKAVLPGDMVL
-516 QANASAPVAPATAPA
+516 QANATAPLAPATAPA
-531 KPAAAAPAGGA
+531 AKTATAAPAPPPGV

-563 GIDVSGVPA
+563 GIDTSGVPA

-578 DLNGKLASSVNGLQ
+578 DLKGKLASAANGLQ
-592 ISDLAIDLDG
+592 IADLAIDLDG
-602 QQAKGSGAV
+602 QPAKGSGAV
-611 TFAVPLVAV
+611 TFAVPLTAV

-629 LDAYMPPAQPA
+629 LDAYMPIEQPA
-640 VPVAPTVD
+640 VPIAPTAD
-648 AATAVTTAPP
+648 ATAAVTTAPA
-658 ATKPATVVPPAPP
+658 ATKPATLVPPAPP

-701 DISVQGNLLKLNT
+701 DIAVQGNLLKLNT
-714 AKVADLLGAKMDVQG
+714 VKVADLLGAKMDVQG
-729 SVTDFGTAP
+729 SVSDFGTAP

-746 TMPDA
+746 TLPDA
-751 DKLIDY
+751 DKVIDY

-781 DALTLRDAK
+781 DAITLRDAT
-790 ATLLGATVRATG
+790 ATLLGGTMRATG

-839 GAIDAAG
+839 GAIAASG
-846 AFKGDGQRAS
+846 AFKGDAQHVI
-856 FDGNLSAVG
+856 FDGNLTAVG
-865 TAMAGHIDTTLG
+865 TAMTGHIDATLG
-877 KRPSITANLRIPGTL
+877 KRPNITANLRIPGTL
-892 DLDHWLGVAE
+892 DFDHWLGVAE
-902 SPPSAAPVQAAAA
+902 GPPPVAPVQTAAAA
-915 ATPAGAAP
+915 APGAAAP
-923 AALPVPVGPPRAAT
+923 VALPVPVAPPRAAT

-944 ALRSFDATL
+944 ALRAFDATL
-953 TLETSAVAIASL
+953 TLETSAVAVASL

-995 DFNGTVDATRDALA
+995 DFNGTIDATKDALT
-1009 LDMQGSLQGIYLGE
+1009 LDLLGSLQGIYLGE

-1032 TFGNQDLMISID
+1032 TFGNQNLMISVD
-1044 GKLSVMNIA
+1044 GKISVMSIE
-1053 LKGSGTTP
+1053 LKGAGTSP

-1077 VYPSVTGGSLSL
+1077 LYPAVTGGSLGL

-1095 VGSIFSTEMGMA
+1095 VGSLFSTEMGMA
-1107 SAALAGF
+1107 SAMLAGF
-1114 INRQSAISGELM
+1114 INRQSPVTGQLV
-1126 LAGEKVTLQNQTV
+1126 LAGNLMTLQNHSV
-1139 QGENA
+1139 QGQNA
-1144 VATISSQNSMTAATT
+1144 VALITSQNSVIAATT
-1159 DTTIALDKGK
+1159 DTTISLNAGKG
-1169 TGQANYVVTVKG
+1169 GPADYVVTVKG
-1181 PLSSPTMSTRGGN
+1181 PISSPTMSTRGGSN

>member
-16 LFGPLLVA
+16 LFGPLLIA

-121 ETDANGVP
+121 ETDADGVP
-129 NWQFQPGAGAVQPEG
+129 NWQFQPGAGAAQPEG

-150 HLALGELRIVQGTIS
+150 HLAVGELRIVQGTIS

-171 GRTFKAEDVAATAS
+171 GKTFKAEDVAATAS

-207 LDFSLGAAGT
+207 LDFSLGAAAT

-260 DFIGAVVS
+260 DFIGAVVR
-268 ATGQVPPDFDASV
+268 ATGQAPPNFDASV

-315 LTLDEGNA
+315 LALEEGTA
-323 PSLTGHVAL
+323 PSFTGHVAL

-354 PRASTS
+354 PQAATS
-360 PPAPATPA
+360 PPAQAAKPAAEAAKPA
-368 GKPAPAAPAAN
+368 PVPPPANPAPAAQAAN
-379 AAPAA
+379 
-384 PATKPAPAAPAANA
+384 PAPAAQ
-398 APATP
+398 
-403 PAKDAPATPAAKP
+403 
-416 GPAAPA
+416 
-422 ANAAPAAPP
+422 
-431 AKAAPATPAA
+431 AA
-441 KPAPAAQAAA
+441 KPAPAAQAAKPAPAAQAAKPAPTAQAAA
-451 KPATP
+451 KPATAP
-456 AKSPSLS
+456 KSTSLS

-484 GTIRDL
+484 GTVHDL

-516 QANASAPVAPATAPA
+516 QANATAPVAPATAPA
-531 KPAAAAPAGGA
+531 KPAPAAQASGA

-578 DLNGKLASSVNGLQ
+578 DLNGKLVSSANGLQ
-592 ISDLAIDLDG
+592 ISDLTIDLDG

-611 TFAVPLVAV
+611 TLAVPLVAA

-658 ATKPATVVPPAPP
+658 ATKAATVVPPAPP

-714 AKVADLLGAKMDVQG
+714 VKVADLLGAKMDVQG

-738 RFDITFNA
+738 RVDVTFNA

-765 GKIGAASAGG
+765 GTIGAASAGG

-781 DALTLRDAK
+781 EALTLRNAK
-790 ATLLGATVRATG
+790 ATLLGATMQATG

-856 FDGNLSAVG
+856 FDGNLTAVG

-877 KRPSITANLRIPGTL
+877 KRPNITANLRIPGTL
-892 DLDHWLGVAE
+892 DFDHWLGVAE
-902 SPPSAAPVQAAAA
+902 SPPSAAPVQ
-915 ATPAGAAP
+915 TGAAP
-923 AALPVPVGPPRAAT
+923 AVVPVAVGPPRAAT

-944 ALRSFDATL
+944 ALRAFDATL

-980 FKIAKLTG
+980 FKVAKLTG

-995 DFNGTVDATRDALA
+995 DFNGTVDATKDVLA
-1009 LDMQGSLQGIYLGE
+1009 LGLQGSLQGIYVGE

-1032 TFGNQDLMISID
+1032 TFGNKDLMVSVD
-1044 GKLSVMNIA
+1044 GQLSVMNIV
-1053 LKGSGTTP
+1053 LRGSGVTP
-1061 EQIRNSL
+1061 AQIRSSL
-1068 SGSGQVSGY
+1068 NGTGQVSGY

-1114 INRQSAISGELM
+1114 INRQSAISGELV
-1126 LAGEKVTLQNQTV
+1126 LAGDNVTLQNQTV
-1139 QGENA
+1139 QGANA
-1144 VATISSQNSMTAATT
+1144 VAKISSQNSVTAATT
-1159 DTTIALDKGK
+1159 DTTIALDKGN
-1169 TGQANYVVTVKG
+1169 TGQADYVVTVKG

>member
-1 MAMSVRRRI
+1 MSVRRRI
-10 GWALAA
+10 GWLVAA
-16 LFGPLLVA
+16 LFGSLVVA
-24 FAALPYLVDVESYKP
+24 LAATPYLVDVESYKP
-39 SLIEAVKAATG
+39 SLIEAVKDATG

-68 ISAQQVHFA
+68 VSAQQVHFA
-77 NAAGATGAQMV
+77 NAVGATGAQMI

-99 LALLQGRVEVGRV
+99 LALLMGRVEVGSV
-112 TLYQPTIVL
+112 TLYQPSIVL

-129 NWQFQPGAGAVQPEG
+129 NWQFQPGAGAAQPAG

-150 HLALGELRIVQGTIS
+150 HLAVGELRIVQGTIS

-171 GRTFKAEDVAATAS
+171 GQTFKAEEVAATAS

-192 FSIAGSATV
+192 FSISGSATV

-207 LDFSLGAAGT
+207 LDFSLDEAEA
-217 DGHATEFSLK
+217 DGHATDFSLK

-232 LDFKGTV
+232 LDFNGTV

-244 NAQVK
+244 NADVK
-249 GHLAVA
+249 GHLAVS

-260 DFIGAVVS
+260 DFIAAVVR
-268 ATGQVPPDFDASV
+268 ATGQAQPNFDASV
-281 VGNFTFDGGIEYTA
+281 VGNFTFDGGLEYTQ

-315 LTLDEGNA
+315 LALEEGKA
-323 PSLTGHVAL
+323 PSLTGHVSL

-343 LAVPGAFQPSA
+343 LAVPGAFQPST
-354 PRASTS
+354 PKTS
-360 PPAPATPA
+360 PPPAVSAPAS
-368 GKPAPAAPAAN
+368 
-379 AAPAA
+379 
-384 PATKPAPAAPAANA
+384 
-398 APATP
+398 
-403 PAKDAPATPAAKP
+403 
-416 GPAAPA
+416 
-422 ANAAPAAPP
+422 
-431 AKAAPATPAA
+431 AKAAPAAQAAKPNPAPPAA
-441 KPAPAAQAAA
+441 KPTPAAQAAA

-456 AKSPSLS
+456 AKSTSLS
-463 PFPVQ
+463 PFPVE

-484 GTIRDL
+484 GTVSDL
-490 VVTLDIHKGVITV
+490 VLALDIHKGVITV
-503 PQFKAVLPGDMVL
+503 PQLKAVLPGDMVL
-516 QANASAPVAPATAPA
+516 QANATAPLAPANAPA
-531 KPAAAAPAGGA
+531 KPAPGV

-563 GIDVSGVPA
+563 GIDTSGVPA

-578 DLNGKLASSVNGLQ
+578 DLKGKLASAANGLQ
-592 ISDLAIDLDG
+592 ITDLAIDLDG
-602 QQAKGSGAV
+602 QPAKGSGAV
-611 TFAVPLVAV
+611 TFAVPLTAV

-629 LDAYMPPAQPA
+629 LDAYMPTEQPA
-640 VPVAPTVD
+640 VPIAPTAD
-648 AATAVTTAPP
+648 ATAAVTTAPA
-658 ATKPATVVPPAPP
+658 ATKPATLVPPAPP

-701 DISVQGNLLKLNT
+701 DIAVQGNLLKLNT
-714 AKVADLLGAKMDVQG
+714 VKVADLLGAKMDVQG
-729 SVTDFGTAP
+729 SVSDFGTAP

-746 TMPDA
+746 TLPDA
-751 DKLIDY
+751 DKVIDY

-781 DALTLRDAK
+781 DAITLRGAT
-790 ATLLGATVRATG
+790 ATLLGGTMHATG
-802 ALALGQNFR
+802 ALTLGQNFR

-827 LAVATGRPGAST
+827 LAVATGRPGAGT

-846 AFKGDGQRAS
+846 AFKGDAQHVI
-856 FDGNLSAVG
+856 FDGNLTAVG
-865 TAMAGHIDTTLG
+865 TAMTGHIDATLG
-877 KRPSITANLRIPGTL
+877 KRPNITANLRIPGTL
-892 DLDHWLGVAE
+892 DFDHWLGVAE
-902 SPPSAAPVQAAAA
+902 GPPPPAPVQTAAAA
-915 ATPAGAAP
+915 APAAAAP
-923 AALPVPVGPPRAAT
+923 AALPVPVAPPRAAT

-944 ALRSFDATL
+944 ALRAFDATL
-953 TLETSAVAIASL
+953 TLETSAVAMASL
-965 KVTYADMQASLQNGL
+965 KITYADMQASLQNGL

-995 DFNGTVDATRDALA
+995 DFNGTIDATKDALT
-1009 LDMQGSLQGIYLGE
+1009 LDLLGSLQGIYLGE

-1032 TFGNQDLMISID
+1032 TFGNQNLMISVD
-1044 GKLSVMNIA
+1044 GKISVMNIE
-1053 LKGSGTTP
+1053 LKGAGTTP

-1077 VYPSVTGGSLSL
+1077 LYPAVTGGSLGL

-1095 VGSIFSTEMGMA
+1095 VGSLFSTEMGLA
-1107 SAALAGF
+1107 SAMLAGF
-1114 INRQSAISGELM
+1114 INRQSPVTGQLV
-1126 LAGEKVTLQNQTV
+1126 LAGNLVTLQNHSV
-1139 QGENA
+1139 QGQNA
-1144 VATISSQNSMTAATT
+1144 VALITSQNSVIAATT
-1159 DTTIALDKGK
+1159 DTTISLNAGKG
-1169 TGQANYVVTVKG
+1169 GPADYVVTVKG
-1181 PLSSPTMSTRGGN
+1181 PISAPTMSTRGGSN

>member
-10 GWALAA
+10 GWAVAA
-16 LFGPLLVA
+16 LFGPLLIA
-24 FAALPYLVDVESYKP
+24 FAAAPYLVDVESYKP
-39 SLIEAVKAATG
+39 SLIEAVKDATG

-60 LSVFPVPR
+60 LAVFPVPR
-68 ISAQQVHFA
+68 ISAQRVHFA
-77 NAAGATGAQMV
+77 NAAGATGAQMI
-88 DVRWIGASPSW
+88 DVRWVGASPSW
-99 LALLQGRVEVGRV
+99 LALLRGRIEVGRV
-112 TLYQPTIVL
+112 TLYQPSIVL

-129 NWQFQPGAGAVQPEG
+129 NWQFQPGAGAAQPAG

-150 HLALGELRIVQGTIS
+150 HLAVGELRIVQGTLS

-171 GRTFKAEDVAATAS
+171 GQTFKAEEVAATAS

-192 FSIAGSATV
+192 LSIAGSATV

-207 LDFSLGAAGT
+207 LDFSLGAAKA

-244 NAQVK
+244 NADVK
-249 GHLAVA
+249 GHLAVS

-260 DFIGAVVS
+260 DFISAVVR
-268 ATGQVPPDFDASV
+268 ATGQAAPNFDASV
-281 VGNFTFDGGIEYTA
+281 VGNFSFDGGIEYTP

-301 DFKMSMGGETATGT
+301 DFKMSMGGETASGT
-315 LTLDEGNA
+315 LALEEGKA
-323 PSLTGHVAL
+323 PSLSGHVTL
-332 AKIDAEKWLAL
+332 ARIDAEKWLAL
-343 LAVPGAFQPSA
+343 LAVPGAFQPST
-354 PRASTS
+354 PR
-360 PPAPATPA
+360 TP
-368 GKPAPAAPAAN
+368 
-379 AAPAA
+379 
-384 PATKPAPAAPAANA
+384 
-398 APATP
+398 TP
-403 PAKDAPATPAAKP
+403 PAAA
-416 GPAAPA
+416 AS
-422 ANAAPAAPP
+422 
-431 AKAAPATPAA
+431 PAA

-451 KPATP
+451 KPAAP

-463 PFPVQ
+463 PFPSE

-490 VVTLDIHKGVITV
+490 VLSLDIHKGVITV

-516 QANASAPVAPATAPA
+516 QANATAPVAPATAPA
-531 KPAAAAPAGGA
+531 KPAPAAGA

-578 DLNGKLASSVNGLQ
+578 DLQGKLASTANGLQ

-602 QQAKGSGAV
+602 QPAKGSGAV
-611 TFAVPLVAV
+611 TFAVPLTAV

-629 LDAYMPPAQPA
+629 LDAYMPAEQPA
-640 VPVAPTVD
+640 VPIAPTAD
-648 AATAVTTAPP
+648 AATAVTTAPST
-658 ATKPATVVPPAPP
+658 TKPATLVPPAPP

-729 SVTDFGTAP
+729 SVSDFGTAP
-738 RFDITFNA
+738 RFDVTFNA

-751 DKLIDY
+751 DKLIGY

-765 GKIGAASAGG
+765 GKIGSASAGG
-775 GVAGTL
+775 SMAGTL
-781 DALTLRDAK
+781 DAITLRDAT
-790 ATLLGATVRATG
+790 ATLLGATMRATG

-816 FALQTQDASRL
+816 FALQAQDASRL

-839 GAIDAAG
+839 GAIDVAG
-846 AFKGDGQRAS
+846 AFKGDAQRVS
-856 FDGNLSAVG
+856 FDGNLMAVG
-865 TAMAGHIDTTLG
+865 TAMTGHLDATLG
-877 KRPSITANLRIPGTL
+877 KRPNITANLRIPGTL
-892 DLDHWLGVAE
+892 DFDHWLGVAD
-902 SPPSAAPVQAAAA
+902 SPPPAAPVQAASAA
-915 ATPAGAAP
+915 AAGAAAP
-923 AALPVPVGPPRAAT
+923 LAAPVPVTPPRTAT

-944 ALRSFDATL
+944 ALRAFDATL
-953 TLETSAVAIASL
+953 TLETSAVAVASL

-995 DFNGTVDATRDALA
+995 DFNGIIDATKDVLA
-1009 LDMQGSLQGIYLGE
+1009 LDLQGSLQGIYLGE

-1032 TFGNQDLMISID
+1032 TFGNQDLMISVD
-1044 GKLSVMNIA
+1044 GKISVLNIA

-1077 VYPSVTGGSLSL
+1077 IYPAVTGGSLSL

-1095 VGSIFSTEMGMA
+1095 IGSIFSTEMGLA

-1114 INRQSAISGELM
+1114 INRQSTISGQLV
-1126 LAGEKVTLQNQTV
+1126 LAGDKVTLQNHTV
-1139 QGENA
+1139 QGQNA
-1144 VATISSQNSMTAATT
+1144 VALITSQNSMTAATT

-1169 TGQANYVVTVKG
+1169 TGQADYVVTVKG
-1181 PLSSPTMSTRGGN
+1181 PLSSPTMTTRGGN

>member
-1 MAMSVRRRI
+1 MSVRRRI
-10 GWALAA
+10 GWAVAA
-16 LFGPLLVA
+16 LFGPLLIA
-24 FAALPYLVDVESYKP
+24 FAAAPYLVDVESYKP
-39 SLIEAVKAATG
+39 SLIEAVKDATG

-60 LSVFPVPR
+60 LAVFPVPR
-68 ISAQQVHFA
+68 ISAQRVHFA
-77 NAAGATGAQMV
+77 NAAGATGAQMI
-88 DVRWIGASPSW
+88 DVRWVGASPSW
-99 LALLQGRVEVGRV
+99 LALLRGRIEVGRV
-112 TLYQPTIVL
+112 TLYQPSIVL

-129 NWQFQPGAGAVQPEG
+129 NWQFQPGAGAAQPAG

-150 HLALGELRIVQGTIS
+150 HLAVGELRIVQGTLS

-171 GRTFKAEDVAATAS
+171 GQTFKAEEVAATAS

-192 FSIAGSATV
+192 LSIAGSATV

-207 LDFSLGAAGT
+207 LDFSLGAAKA

-244 NAQVK
+244 NADVK
-249 GHLAVA
+249 GHLAVS

-260 DFIGAVVS
+260 DFISAVVR
-268 ATGQVPPDFDASV
+268 ATGQAAPNFDASV
-281 VGNFTFDGGIEYTA
+281 VGNFSFDGGIEYTP

-301 DFKMSMGGETATGT
+301 DFKMSMGGETASGT
-315 LTLDEGNA
+315 LALEEGKA
-323 PSLTGHVAL
+323 PSLSGHVTL
-332 AKIDAEKWLAL
+332 ARIDAEKWLAL
-343 LAVPGAFQPSA
+343 LAVPGAFQPST
-354 PRASTS
+354 PQTPP
-360 PPAPATPA
+360 PPA
-368 GKPAPAAPAAN
+368 AAAS
-379 AAPAA
+379 
-384 PATKPAPAAPAANA
+384 
-398 APATP
+398 
-403 PAKDAPATPAAKP
+403 
-416 GPAAPA
+416 
-422 ANAAPAAPP
+422 
-431 AKAAPATPAA
+431 PAA

-451 KPATP
+451 KPAAP

-463 PFPVQ
+463 PFPSE

-490 VVTLDIHKGVITV
+490 VLSLDIHKGVITV

-516 QANASAPVAPATAPA
+516 QANATAPVAPATAPA
-531 KPAAAAPAGGA
+531 KPAPAAGA
-542 VQASGEISVA
+542 VQASGEISMA

-578 DLNGKLASSVNGLQ
+578 DLQGKLASTANGLQ

-602 QQAKGSGAV
+602 QPAKGSGAV
-611 TFAVPLVAV
+611 TFAVPLTAV

-629 LDAYMPPAQPA
+629 LDAYMPAEQPA
-640 VPVAPTVD
+640 VPIAPTAD
-648 AATAVTTAPP
+648 AATAVTTAPS
-658 ATKPATVVPPAPP
+658 ATKPATLVPPAPP

-729 SVTDFGTAP
+729 SVSDFGTAP
-738 RFDITFNA
+738 RFDVTFNA

-775 GVAGTL
+775 SMAGTL
-781 DALTLRDAK
+781 DAITLRDAT
-790 ATLLGATVRATG
+790 ATLLGATMRATG

-839 GAIDAAG
+839 GAIDVAG
-846 AFKGDGQRAS
+846 AFKGDAQRVS
-856 FDGNLSAVG
+856 FDGNLMAVG
-865 TAMAGHIDTTLG
+865 TAMTGHLDATLG
-877 KRPSITANLRIPGTL
+877 KRPNITANLRIPGTL
-892 DLDHWLGVAE
+892 DFDHWLGVAD
-902 SPPSAAPVQAAAA
+902 SAPPAAPVQAAAA
-915 ATPAGAAP
+915 AAPGAAAP
-923 AALPVPVGPPRAAT
+923 VAVPVPVTPPRAAT

-944 ALRSFDATL
+944 ALRAFDATL
-953 TLETSAVAIASL
+953 TLETSAVAVASL

-995 DFNGTVDATRDALA
+995 DFNGTVDATKDALA
-1009 LDMQGSLQGIYLGE
+1009 LDLQGSLQGIYLGE

-1032 TFGNQDLMISID
+1032 TFGNQDLMISVD
-1044 GKLSVMNIA
+1044 GKISVMNIA

-1061 EQIRNSL
+1061 EQVRNSL

-1077 VYPSVTGGSLSL
+1077 IYPAVTGGSLSL

-1095 VGSIFSTEMGMA
+1095 VGSIFSTEMGLA

-1114 INRQSAISGELM
+1114 INRQSTISGQLV
-1126 LAGEKVTLQNQTV
+1126 LAGDKVTLQNHTV
-1139 QGENA
+1139 QGQNA
-1144 VATISSQNSMTAATT
+1144 VATITSQNSMTAATT

-1169 TGQANYVVTVKG
+1169 TGQADYVVTVKG
-1181 PLSSPTMSTRGGN
+1181 PLSSPTMTTRGGN